1 MSQGNVSG
9 KCENGDEHGS
19 GGPEVDTEGIKVLP
33 TLQTLQL
40 GSPGENEEERGRRRG
55 RRMFVGKICFSD

>member
-33 TLQTLQL
+33 TLETLQL
-40 GSPGENEEERGRRRG
+40 GSPGENEEE
-55 RRMFVGKICFSD
+55 